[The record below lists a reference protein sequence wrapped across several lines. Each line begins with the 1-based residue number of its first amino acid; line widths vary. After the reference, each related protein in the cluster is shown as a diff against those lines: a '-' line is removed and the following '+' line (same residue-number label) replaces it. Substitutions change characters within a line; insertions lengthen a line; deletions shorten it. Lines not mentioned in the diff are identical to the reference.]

1 MFDINFLNRPGIQG
15 KKRFLEEKEIDNNTE
30 VEKEI
35 SFTERNNVIKPK
47 RKYQKALIV
56 FLFCF
61 ISLIVIF
68 DNLKTVSLNDN
79 SYFSISYILN
89 IINEDY
95 DKMHLKSIVFDN
107 KKVNIVIEMHSS
119 DKLDEKINFFESF
132 NYNVWGAKVDERHYI
147 YIKEPWQLID
157 TNIWDLKKIQQYIKN
172 LKGIEYELVDKKIII
187 VSDFSELSSIF
198 DVFEKKNIIN
208 NFIIDVSHIKG
219 NPNNYY
225 KLIIKKYD

>member
-1 MFDINFLNRPGIQG
+1 MFDINFLNRAGIQG
-15 KKRFLEEKEIDNNTE
+15 KKRFLEEEEIDNSTE

-47 RKYQKALIV
+47 RKYQNALIV

-61 ISLIVIF
+61 ISLIVIV
-68 DNLKTVSLNDN
+68 DNSKTVNLNN
-79 SYFSISYILN
+79 SSYFSISYILN

-107 KKVNIVIEMHSS
+107 EKVNIVIEMYSS

-132 NYNVWGAKVDERHYI
+132 NYNVWGAKVDKRHYI
-147 YIKEPWQLID
+147 YIKEPWNLID

-172 LKGIEYELVDKKIII
+172 LKGIEYERVDKKIII
-187 VSDFSELSSIF
+187 VCDFSELSSIF
-198 DVFEKKNIIN
+198 NVFEKKNIIN

-219 NPNNYY
+219 DPNNYY